1 MKLRQLTVAINL
13 VLKTFF
19 SKECIGLNISRYLAR
34 LALVLLAYENIRKV
48 DDKQLEA
55 GNEIHGNC
63 RFCCL
68 IINEV
73 KTLEEVKIQSVIE
86 Q

>member
-1 MKLRQLTVAINL
+1 VTVAINL
-13 VLKTFF
+13 VLKAIF
-19 SKECIGLNISRYLAR
+19 SKECFGLNIYRNLAR
-34 LALVLLAYENIRKV
+34 LALGWLAYGNIRKA

-55 GNEIHGNC
+55 EMKICGNC

-68 IINEV
+68 IINEF
-73 KTLEEVKIQSVIE
+73 KTVEEVKIQSVIE

>member
-1 MKLRQLTVAINL
+1 VTVAINL
-13 VLKTFF
+13 LLKTLF
-19 SKECIGLNISRYLAR
+19 SKEYFGLNIYRNLAR
-34 LALVLLAYENIRKV
+34 LALGWLAYGNIRKA

-55 GNEIHGNC
+55 GNEICGNC

-68 IINEV
+68 IINEL
-73 KTLEEVKIQSVIE
+73 KTVEEVKIQSVIE